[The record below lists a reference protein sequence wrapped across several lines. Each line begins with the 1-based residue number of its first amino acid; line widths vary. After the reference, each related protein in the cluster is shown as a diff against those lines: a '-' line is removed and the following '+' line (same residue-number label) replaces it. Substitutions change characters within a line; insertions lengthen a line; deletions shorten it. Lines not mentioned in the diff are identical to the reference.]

1 METKEIKMSISSIS
15 SAMINPS
22 SITVASAKGGSSA
35 AEEATEP
42 LSVTENEAKEGDQ
55 QAIQKLASEGISP
68 NSSNGSG
75 ILNIKA

>member
-1 METKEIKMSISSIS
+1 METKEKKMSISSIS

-22 SITVASAKGGSSA
+22 SIPVASAKGGSSA

>member
-1 METKEIKMSISSIS
+1 MSISSIS
-15 SAMINPS
+15 SAMINQS
-22 SITVASAKGGSSA
+22 SIVTSSVKGGSSA

-55 QAIQKLASEGISP
+55 QAIRKLATEGNSP
-68 NSSNGSG
+68 NSSNGTG